1 MPKSKRNKIVSLTKT
16 RSKGREGKEALV
28 EAIRAS
34 LDAYPK
40 CYVFRFRNMKNV
52 ALKKLREEMKTDSRF
67 FLGSNK
73 VMRVAL
79 GRDASSEQKAGLAS
93 LGERLSGFAG
103 LLFTAL
109 EADAIEEMFGM
120 HEDLDFARPGQKAT
134 ETVVYPE
141 GPVVGEGGLPLA
153 HTLELTLRANGMP
166 SKLNHGTV
174 ELIAE
179 HTLCKEGEQL
189 SPKQCALLRVF
200 GIKMARFTLTL
211 DSVWE
216 DGELSVINEVADD
229 DDDEEVD
236 EAALL
241 AEGFEMSY

>member
-28 EAIRAS
+28 ESIRAC
-34 LDAYPK
+34 LDQYPK

-52 ALKKLREEMKTDSRF
+52 ALKKLREEMKADCRF

-79 GRDASSEQKAGLAS
+79 GRDETSEQKEGISA
-93 LGERLSGFAG
+93 LGERLTGFAG
-103 LLFTAL
+103 LLFTTLGA
-109 EADAIEEMFGM
+109 EDIEEMFAL
-120 HEDLDFARPGQKAT
+120 HEDLDFARPGQKAV

-141 GPVVGEGGLPLA
+141 GPVVGQEGLPLP
-153 HTLELTLRANGMP
+153 HTLEPTLRSNGMP
-166 SKLNHGTV
+166 TKLNHGVVT
-174 ELIAE
+174 LIAQ

-200 GIKMARFTLTL
+200 GIKMAKFTLTL

-216 DGELSVINEVADD
+216 DGDLTIINEVG
-229 DDDEEVD
+229 DEEEADEMD
-236 EAALL
+236 EAALI
-241 AEGFEMSY
+241 AEGFEISY